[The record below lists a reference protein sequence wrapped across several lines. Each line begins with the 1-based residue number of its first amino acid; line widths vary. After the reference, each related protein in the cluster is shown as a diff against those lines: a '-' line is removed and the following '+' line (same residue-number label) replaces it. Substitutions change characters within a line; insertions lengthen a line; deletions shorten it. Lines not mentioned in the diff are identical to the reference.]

1 MEKGRQYGYSLL
13 AIAYNLLN
21 NKTTKSIL
29 SLESKVYI
37 NEIKWVMSWES
48 D

>member
-13 AIAYNLLN
+13 AIAYMYNLLN

-37 NEIKWVMSWES
+37 NEIK
-48 D
+48 

>member
-1 MEKGRQYGYSLL
+1 MEKGRQYGYFLL
-13 AIAYNLLN
+13 AIAYNLN

-37 NEIKWVMSWES
+37 NEIK
-48 D
+48 